1 MLGFLTS
8 PVNYK
13 KSNMETKQITID
25 ISKDKEGLRIN
36 GDLVKVKIKNGIVSI
51 ENYSTG
57 CGHSCHPNI
66 DSTGSVSGM
75 KAKGY
80 WDKKDEIVR
89 AHGFIYNKSA
99 IHCSDPLDEVAYAM
113 EYHGFN
119 IPQRVIEAAEKE
131 TVVLNVEI
139 KPTW

>member
-1 MLGFLTS
+1 M
-8 PVNYK
+8 
-13 KSNMETKQITID
+13 KSKQITID

-66 DSTGSVSGM
+66 DVTGSVSGM
-75 KAKGY
+75 KNKGY
-80 WDKKDEIVR
+80 WGKKDEIVR
-89 AHGFIYNKSA
+89 ANGFFYNKSV

-119 IPQRVIEAAEKE
+119 IPQRVIKEAEE
-131 TVVLNVEI
+131 RNQTVSMPVDI
-139 KPTW
+139 KPVTW